1 MKYDAKE
8 YWIINAMKKAITEY
22 TLNSEGLYEKA
33 DIKVGT
39 RIIES
44 VVLEGVKVGLETLFL

>member
-1 MKYDAKE
+1 MKYGAKE
-8 YWIINAMKKAITEY
+8 YWIINAMKKAIVAY
-22 TLNSEGLYEKA
+22 TVNSEELYEQE